1 MGQLICY
8 YIYRKERND
17 KLDYL
22 AHKRNETDGKE
33 ELLIDHLTVTAE
45 MAKLFAKPFDYGD
58 LMYFIGLIHDIGKYS
73 KEFQQ
78 RIRGMNNTV
87 DHSTAGTQ
95 LAFTKYRAI
104 MSAFCIAG
112 HHAGI
117 PNLGSKTDGNDSGT
131 LWKKVNNN
139 SIPDYSQWKNELVD
153 LQKYAVA
160 EKVPKDKYSTSFLIH
175 MLFSCLVDADYICTE
190 NFMVDDNVDRGVY
203 DTIPTLLERLN
214 QYVAKWGEP
223 KSKLNILR
231 TEIQKQCINAK
242 NINENLLTLT
252 VPTGGGK
259 TISSLAF
266 ALNYAVQEEHK
277 RDRIIYVIPYTSIIE
292 QNAEVFKNVLGEE
305 NVIEHHSNVDFGDD
319 TSELIKKKQLACE
332 NWDAPVIVT
341 TSVQFFESLYSNKP
355 SRNRKL
361 HNIANSII
369 IFDEAQMIPRDFI
382 EPCINAINQLT
393 ENYNATAVLCTAT
406 QPNLDYFFSKIKN
419 IDGYTI
425 PEICSEN
432 QEKYFEEFRR
442 VKFVYDGKLED
453 DELVEQLRSQEQV
466 LCIVNKKS
474 HADSLFNLLGED
486 EGNFCLTTHKYPK
499 HRKAQLKEIRE
510 RLAKGLPCRV
520 ISTSLIEAGVDLD
533 FKTVY
538 RAIAGVDS
546 ILQAGGRCNR
556 ENKRSKEE
564 SIVHIF
570 DTDKILRLQE
580 KNIGVTRKV
589 LKKYGGKIYTA
600 DAIKYYFDK
609 LYYLGSGVK
618 NNTFDIKEI
627 IKNCNA
633 FDFKTVSDDFK
644 LIEDNAKTVYIDNE
658 DSRPLITEL
667 RNHNYSKA
675 LFRKLGQYAVNL
687 YDNEYQQLDN
697 VSAIEIIDNDFYV
710 MTNSDYYNEN
720 IGIALPD
727 ENLGNAL
734 MV

>member
-1 MGQLICY
+1 M
-8 YIYRKERND
+8 
-17 KLDYL
+17 
-22 AHKRNETDGKE
+22 
-33 ELLIDHLTVTAE
+33 
-45 MAKLFAKPFDYGD
+45 
-58 LMYFIGLIHDIGKYS
+58 
-73 KEFQQ
+73 
-78 RIRGMNNTV
+78 
-87 DHSTAGTQ
+87 
-95 LAFTKYRAI
+95 
-104 MSAFCIAG
+104 
-112 HHAGI
+112 
-117 PNLGSKTDGNDSGT
+117 
-131 LWKKVNNN
+131 
-139 SIPDYSQWKNELVD
+139 
-153 LQKYAVA
+153 
-160 EKVPKDKYSTSFLIH
+160 
-175 MLFSCLVDADYICTE
+175 
-190 NFMVDDNVDRGVY
+190 
-203 DTIPTLLERLN
+203 
-214 QYVAKWGEP
+214 
-223 KSKLNILR
+223 
-231 TEIQKQCINAK
+231 
-242 NINENLLTLT
+242 
-252 VPTGGGK
+252 
-259 TISSLAF
+259 
-266 ALNYAVQEEHK
+266 
-277 RDRIIYVIPYTSIIE
+277 
-292 QNAEVFKNVLGEE
+292 
-305 NVIEHHSNVDFGDD
+305 DFGDD

-341 TSVQFFESLYSNKP
+341 TSVQFFESLYGNKP

-369 IFDEAQMIPRDFI
+369 IFDEAQMIPSDFI

-425 PEICSEN
+425 PEICSDN

-442 VKFVYDGKLED
+442 VEFVYDGKLED
-453 DELVEQLRSQEQV
+453 DELVEQLRSQDQV

-474 HADSLFNLLGED
+474 HADSLFNILGED

-600 DAIKYYFDK
+600 EAIKDYFDK

-618 NNTFDIKEI
+618 NNTFDIKNI
-627 IKNCNA
+627 IKSCNA

-658 DSRPLITEL
+658 DSRSLITEL

-710 MTNSDYYNEN
+710 MTNPDYYNEN
-720 IGIALPD
+720 IGIDLPD